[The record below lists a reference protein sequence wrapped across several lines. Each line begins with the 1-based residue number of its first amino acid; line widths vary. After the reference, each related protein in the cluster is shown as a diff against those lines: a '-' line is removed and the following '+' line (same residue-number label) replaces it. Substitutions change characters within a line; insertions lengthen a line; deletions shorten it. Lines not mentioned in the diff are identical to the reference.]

1 LQERTGSDV
10 GIGKIAL
17 GIAVWA
23 AVAALAIAVV
33 ATVNNVTLGQVA
45 VLCAVLAA
53 WAIGERVVQPDEVE

>member
-1 LQERTGSDV
+1 LQEHTGPDV
-10 GIGKIAL
+10 GAGKIVL

-23 AVAALAIAVV
+23 GVAVFAIAVV
-33 ATVNNVTLGQVA
+33 ATVENVILGQVA